1 MDGENWREP
10 AELARAY
17 APAIYRL
24 AYARTGS
31 RADAEDI
38 MQEVFVRLLRTR
50 PDFADRAHA
59 RAWLLRVAANCAND
73 WFRAPWRRREG
84 PLTDSLPAPEH
95 EDGDV
100 VEITALVTK
109 DAVIP
114 HRFENIPEVNMRLLK
129 AVKEY
134 ERRAA
139 RAILTGSRAEAVE
152 ALKCNPLVAEDTIS
166 RKLVDKYIEYNK
178 EFGVVWKG

>member
-17 APAIYRL
+17 APAIFRL

-38 MQEVFVRLLRTR
+38 MQEVFVRLLRAR
-50 PDFADRAHA
+50 PDFADQEHA

-84 PLTDSLPAPEH
+84 PLSDALPAPEH
-95 EDGDV
+95 RDSGV
-100 VEITALVTK
+100 VEAVLALPAKYRTAVHLYYYEELSVAEIAK
-109 DAVIP
+109 IIGKS
-114 HRFENIPEVNMRLLK
+114 ES
-129 AVKEY
+129 AVKS
-134 ERRAA
+134 RLFRA
-139 RAILTGSRAEAVE
+139 RAMLRE
-152 ALKCNPLVAEDTIS
+152 ALKEDDDVS
-166 RKLVDKYIEYNK
+166 ERL
-178 EFGVVWKG
+178 

>member
-38 MQEVFVRLLRTR
+38 MQEVFVRLLRAG
-50 PDFADRAHA
+50 PDFADREHA
-59 RAWLLRVAANCAND
+59 KAWLLRVAANCAND

-84 PLTDSLPAPEH
+84 PLSESLPAPEH
-95 EDGDV
+95 ESGGV
-100 VEITALVTK
+100 VEAVLALPAKYRTAVHLYYYEELSVAEIAKITGK
-109 DAVIP
+109 S
-114 HRFENIPEVNMRLLK
+114 ES
-129 AVKEY
+129 AVKS
-134 ERRAA
+134 RLFRA
-139 RAILTGSRAEAVE
+139 RAMLRE
-152 ALKCNPLVAEDTIS
+152 ALKEDDDVS
-166 RKLVDKYIEYNK
+166 ERL
-178 EFGVVWKG
+178 

>member
-17 APAIYRL
+17 APAIFRL

-38 MQEVFVRLLRTR
+38 MQEVFVRLLRAG

-95 EDGDV
+95 EDDGV
-100 VEITALVTK
+100 VEAVLALPAKYRTAVHLYYYEELSVAEIAKITGK
-109 DAVIP
+109 S
-114 HRFENIPEVNMRLLK
+114 ES
-129 AVKEY
+129 AVKS
-134 ERRAA
+134 RLFRA
-139 RAILTGSRAEAVE
+139 RAMLRE
-152 ALKCNPLVAEDTIS
+152 ALKEDDDVS
-166 RKLVDKYIEYNK
+166 ERL
-178 EFGVVWKG
+178 

>member
-38 MQEVFVRLLRTR
+38 MQEVFVRLLRAG

-95 EDGDV
+95 EDGGV
-100 VEITALVTK
+100 VEAVPALPAKYRTAVHLYYYEELSVAEIAKITGK
-109 DAVIP
+109 S
-114 HRFENIPEVNMRLLK
+114 ES
-129 AVKEY
+129 AVKS
-134 ERRAA
+134 RLFRA
-139 RAILTGSRAEAVE
+139 RAMLRE
-152 ALKCNPLVAEDTIS
+152 ALKEDDDVS
-166 RKLVDKYIEYNK
+166 ERL
-178 EFGVVWKG
+178 

>member
-38 MQEVFVRLLRTR
+38 MQEVFVRLLRAG

-84 PLTDSLPAPEH
+84 PLSESLPAPEH
-95 EDGDV
+95 EDGGV
-100 VEITALVTK
+100 VEAVLALPAKYRTAVHLYYYEELSVAEIAKITGK
-109 DAVIP
+109 S
-114 HRFENIPEVNMRLLK
+114 ES
-129 AVKEY
+129 AVKS
-134 ERRAA
+134 RLFRA
-139 RAILTGSRAEAVE
+139 RAMLRE
-152 ALKCNPLVAEDTIS
+152 ALKEDDDVS
-166 RKLVDKYIEYNK
+166 ERL
-178 EFGVVWKG
+178 

>member
-10 AELARAY
+10 AELAKAY

-38 MQEVFVRLLRTR
+38 MQEVFVSLLRAG

-95 EDGDV
+95 EDGGV
-100 VEITALVTK
+100 VEAVLALPAKYRTAVHLYYYEELSVAEIAKITGK
-109 DAVIP
+109 S
-114 HRFENIPEVNMRLLK
+114 ES
-129 AVKEY
+129 AVKS
-134 ERRAA
+134 RLFRA
-139 RAILTGSRAEAVE
+139 RAMLRE
-152 ALKCNPLVAEDTIS
+152 ALKEDDDVS
-166 RKLVDKYIEYNK
+166 ERL
-178 EFGVVWKG
+178 

>member
-10 AELARAY
+10 AELAKAH

-38 MQEVFVRLLRTR
+38 MQEVFVRLLRAG

-84 PLTDSLPAPEH
+84 PLMDSLPAPEH
-95 EDGDV
+95 EDGGV
-100 VEITALVTK
+100 VEAVLALPAKYRTAVHLYYYEELSVAEIAKITGK
-109 DAVIP
+109 S
-114 HRFENIPEVNMRLLK
+114 ES
-129 AVKEY
+129 AVKS
-134 ERRAA
+134 RLFRA
-139 RAILTGSRAEAVE
+139 RAMLRE
-152 ALKCNPLVAEDTIS
+152 ALKEDDDVS
-166 RKLVDKYIEYNK
+166 ERL
-178 EFGVVWKG
+178 

>member
-17 APAIYRL
+17 APAIFRL

-31 RADAEDI
+31 REDAEDI
-38 MQEVFVRLLRTR
+38 MQEVFLRLLRAG

-95 EDGDV
+95 EDGGV
-100 VEITALVTK
+100 VEAVLALPAKYRTAVHLYYYEELSVAEIAKITGK
-109 DAVIP
+109 S
-114 HRFENIPEVNMRLLK
+114 ES
-129 AVKEY
+129 AVKS
-134 ERRAA
+134 RLFRA
-139 RAILTGSRAEAVE
+139 RAMLRE
-152 ALKCNPLVAEDTIS
+152 ALKEDDDVS
-166 RKLVDKYIEYNK
+166 ERL
-178 EFGVVWKG
+178 

>member
-38 MQEVFVRLLRTR
+38 MQEVFVRLLRAR

-84 PLTDSLPAPEH
+84 PLTDALPAPEH
-95 EDGDV
+95 EDGGV
-100 VEITALVTK
+100 VEAVLALPAKYRTAVHLYYYEELSVAEIAKITGK
-109 DAVIP
+109 S
-114 HRFENIPEVNMRLLK
+114 ES
-129 AVKEY
+129 AVKSRLFRARVLLREMLKEDDDVS
-134 ERRAA
+134 ER
-139 RAILTGSRAEAVE
+139 L
-152 ALKCNPLVAEDTIS
+152 
-166 RKLVDKYIEYNK
+166 
-178 EFGVVWKG
+178 

>member
-10 AELARAY
+10 AELAKAH

-38 MQEVFVRLLRTR
+38 T
-50 PDFADRAHA
+50 DFADRAHA

-84 PLTDSLPAPEH
+84 PLTDSLPAPEY
-95 EDGDV
+95 EDGGV
-100 VEITALVTK
+100 VEAVLALPAKYRTAVHLYYYEELSVAEIAKITGK
-109 DAVIP
+109 S
-114 HRFENIPEVNMRLLK
+114 ES
-129 AVKEY
+129 AVKS
-134 ERRAA
+134 RLFRA
-139 RAILTGSRAEAVE
+139 RAMLRE
-152 ALKCNPLVAEDTIS
+152 ALKEDDDVS
-166 RKLVDKYIEYNK
+166 ERL
-178 EFGVVWKG
+178 

>member
-31 RADAEDI
+31 REDAEDV
-38 MQEVFVRLLRTR
+38 MQEVFLRLLRAG

-95 EDGDV
+95 EDGGV
-100 VEITALVTK
+100 VEAVLALPAKYRTAVHLYYYEELSVAEIAKITGK
-109 DAVIP
+109 S
-114 HRFENIPEVNMRLLK
+114 ES
-129 AVKEY
+129 AVKS
-134 ERRAA
+134 RLFRA
-139 RAILTGSRAEAVE
+139 RAMLRE
-152 ALKCNPLVAEDTIS
+152 ALKEDDDVS
-166 RKLVDKYIEYNK
+166 ERL
-178 EFGVVWKG
+178 

>member
-17 APAIYRL
+17 APAIFRL

-95 EDGDV
+95 EDGGV
-100 VEITALVTK
+100 VEAVLALPAKYRAAVHLYYYEELSVAEIAKITGK
-109 DAVIP
+109 S
-114 HRFENIPEVNMRLLK
+114 ES
-129 AVKEY
+129 AVKS
-134 ERRAA
+134 RLFRA
-139 RAILTGSRAEAVE
+139 RAMLRE
-152 ALKCNPLVAEDTIS
+152 ALKEDDDVS
-166 RKLVDKYIEYNK
+166 ERL
-178 EFGVVWKG
+178 